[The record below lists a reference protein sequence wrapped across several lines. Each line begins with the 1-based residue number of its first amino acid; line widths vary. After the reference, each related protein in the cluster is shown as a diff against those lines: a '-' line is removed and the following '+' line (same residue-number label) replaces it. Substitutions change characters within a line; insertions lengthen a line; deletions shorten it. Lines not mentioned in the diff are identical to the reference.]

1 MLRLMKLL
9 IIMVIIPSA
18 KMQNGLLFVFI
29 KKQSS
34 INNVR
39 RKYVAVKNF
48 VKKSAEC
55 LNP

>member
-9 IIMVIIPSA
+9 MIMVIIPSA
-18 KMQNGLLFVFI
+18 KMQHGLLFVFI
-29 KKQSS
+29 KKQSPA
-34 INNVR
+34 NNVR